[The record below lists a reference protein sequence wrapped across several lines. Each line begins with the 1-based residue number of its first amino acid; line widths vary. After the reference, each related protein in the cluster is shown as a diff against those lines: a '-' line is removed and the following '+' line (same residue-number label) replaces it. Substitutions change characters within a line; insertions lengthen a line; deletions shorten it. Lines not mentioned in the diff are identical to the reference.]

1 MRMKNITLLIAI
13 IILFSATLGCGYHIM
28 GKGGEFPQGITSLAI
43 IPLENKTKAPN
54 LTAIFT
60 SALRR
65 EFIFRREV
73 EIVTEEKAQASL
85 QGSITS
91 ISISSVAYDKEGRAT
106 EYQITITL
114 DLRLVRQGNNEILWR
129 GDKIPGTWHYQTPT
143 PLDVMVNEGN
153 KNNAINKIAADLAE
167 KIYIMIKERF

>member
-13 IILFSATLGCGYHIM
+13 IIFFSATLGCGYHIM

-43 IPLENKTKAPN
+43 IPLENKTKEPN

-73 EIVTEEKAQASL
+73 EIMPEEKAQASL

-91 ISISSVAYDKEGRAT
+91 ISIGSTAYDQEGRAT

-114 DLRLVRQGNNEILWR
+114 DLRLVRQGNKEILWR
-129 GDKIPGTWHYQTPT
+129 GDKIQGTWHYKTPA
-143 PLDVMVNEGN
+143 PLDVMANEGN

>member
-1 MRMKNITLLIAI
+1 MKTITLLISI

-28 GKGGEFPQGITSLAI
+28 GKGGEFPDGITSLAI
-43 IPLENKTKAPN
+43 IPLENKTKEPN

-85 QGSITS
+85 QGNITS
-91 ISISSVAYDKEGRAT
+91 ISIGSTAYNQEGRAT

-114 DLRLVRQGNNEILWR
+114 DLRFVRRGNNAILWK
-129 GDKIPGTWHYQTPT
+129 GDKIQGTWHYKADP
-143 PLDVMVNEGN
+143 DVMVNEGN
-153 KNNAINKIAADLAE
+153 KNSAIQKIAADLAE

>member
-1 MRMKNITLLIAI
+1 MKTITLLISI

-28 GKGGEFPQGITSLAI
+28 GKGGEFPDGITSLAI
-43 IPLENKTKAPN
+43 IPLENKTKEPN

-73 EIVTEEKAQASL
+73 EIVTVEKAQASL
-85 QGSITS
+85 QGNITS
-91 ISISSVAYDKEGRAT
+91 ISIGSTAYNQEGRAT

-114 DLRLVRQGNNEILWR
+114 DLRFVRRGNNAILWK
-129 GDKIPGTWHYQTPT
+129 GDKIQGTWHYKADP
-143 PLDVMVNEGN
+143 DVMVNEGN
-153 KNNAINKIAADLAE
+153 KNSAIQKIAADLAE

>member
-1 MRMKNITLLIAI
+1 MRMKTITFVISI

-28 GKGGEFPQGITSLAI
+28 GKGGEFPEGIASLAI
-43 IPLENKTKAPN
+43 IPLENKTKEPN

-85 QGSITS
+85 QGNITS
-91 ISISSVAYDKEGRAT
+91 ISIGSTAYNQEGRAT

-114 DLRLVRQGNNEILWR
+114 DLRFVRRGNNAILWK
-129 GDKIPGTWHYQTPT
+129 GDKIQGTWHYKADP
-143 PLDVMVNEGN
+143 DVMVNEGN
-153 KNNAINKIAADLAE
+153 KNSAIQKIAADLAE
-167 KIYIMIKERF
+167 KIYI